1 MECLLNNL
9 PATMLGEGAT
19 VAFEL
24 VESESSEEETVALA
38 TPYEPSSFSPVAT
51 SVAPSFVM
59 ESTVALGIVVSPL
72 AVSGEIS
79 SSRMVEPMDTILIVT
94 CKLSSVR
101 LSLLAIS
108 FLSTSWSASSSVFD
122 SKEGR

>member
-94 CKLSSVR
+94 CGSVR
-101 LSLLAIS
+101 LSLLAIR